1 MKKPF
6 AKIILMRLEIDR
18 ETLYI
23 LLLLALC
30 SLSSC
35 SSPARQ
41 DGNAK
46 HSAKPPQLASL
57 PDNPCEI
64 LVPSK
69 VSAAAG
75 LEVTSANRAPSLD
88 KVVDAQ
94 RENREPGPGT
104 ICVYETR
111 GDFAAILLSVRGRAD
126 RNAAEYWKTRAKYFE
141 TFPGSAQ
148 PVTGLGLDAYFSR
161 GTLHVLARGDESFTL
176 STQMVQPRSREVLIN
191 IARVVLSQL

>member
-1 MKKPF
+1 MK
-6 AKIILMRLEIDR
+6 
-18 ETLYI
+18 TLYI

-41 DGNAK
+41 DGNSSN
-46 HSAKPPQLASL
+46 SAKPAQLASL

-64 LVPSK
+64 LDPSK

-111 GDFAAILLSVRGRAD
+111 GDFGAILLSVRARAD
-126 RNAAEYWKTRAKYFE
+126 RNAAEYWKTRAKYLE
-141 TFPGSAQ
+141 TSPGSAQ
-148 PVTGLGLDAYFSR
+148 PVTGLGLDAWFS
-161 GTLHVLARGDESFTL
+161 GGTTLHVLARGDESFTL